1 MRVIVAAVLLA
12 SLRLIG
18 SPAAAQASVLFEER
32 FDGSALD
39 PAIWRTEVLTSG
51 ARWCQGSYDYWGPG
65 SWVDEGLEC
74 HGVAIHAPYGSANL
88 SDGWL
93 HFSSSNPRAYPLLYS
108 RLPGPV
114 EVFPSSGDFSFTLRL
129 RYDYLTGLG
138 SGFVVFRAE
147 DTEPVGVDPPHG
159 RQEDIALHMGANS
172 SGFSVATA
180 LDGSYHSVECALDPT
195 QLHEVKVEWV
205 GTSASI
211 LVDGEII
218 YGPVTT
224 TLRPTAVVF
233 GNHPLYWYLAGDW
246 TAWRLDEFRVEI
258 PGPVPVAQETWGA
271 IKARY
276 LD

>member
-1 MRVIVAAVLLA
+1 MRTVASLLA
-12 SLRLIG
+12 VAG
-18 SPAAAQASVLFEER
+18 VLALAIPVGADPVIFFEEQ
-32 FDGSALD
+32 FNGPLD
-39 PAIWRTEVLTSG
+39 STVWRAEVLTSG
-51 ARWCQGSYDYWGPG
+51 PRWCQETYDYWGPG
-65 SWVDEGLEC
+65 SWVDEGVEC
-74 HGVAIHAPYGSANL
+74 HGIAVYPPYGSANL

-93 HFSSSNPRAYPLLYS
+93 HFSSSNPRAYS

-114 EVFPSSGDFSFTLRL
+114 EVFPSSGDFSLSLRL
-129 RYDYLTGLG
+129 RYDFLTGLG
-138 SGFVVFRAE
+138 SGFVVFRTE
-147 DTEPVGVDPPHG
+147 DTEPLGGDPPHG

-172 SGFSVATA
+172 SGFSIATA

-195 QLHEVKVEWV
+195 QLHQVKVEWV

-224 TLRPTAVVF
+224 TLRPTAVMF

-246 TAWRLDEFRVEI
+246 TAWSVDEFRVETQ
-258 PGPVPVAQETWGA
+258 GPVPVTNETWGA